1 MEKGTARP
9 VVTVSRS
16 RLRPHAEAGSWGAV
30 ALSDDELCSECMI
43 SLSAELAWGHFHST
57 EVLHVEGGER

>member
-1 MEKGTARP
+1 MEPGTARP

-16 RLRPHAEAGSWGAV
+16 PLRPHAEAGSWDAV
-30 ALSDDELCSECMI
+30 ALSSDELCSECTTP
-43 SLSAELAWGHFHST
+43 LSAELAWGHFHST